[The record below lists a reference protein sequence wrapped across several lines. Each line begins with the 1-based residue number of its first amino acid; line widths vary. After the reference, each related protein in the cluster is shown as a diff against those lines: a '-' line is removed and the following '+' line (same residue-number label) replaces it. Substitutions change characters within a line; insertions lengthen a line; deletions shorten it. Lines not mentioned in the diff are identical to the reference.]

1 MKIALLSDIHGNL
14 QALQSCLDDARTQ
27 GAARFVFLGDFVGYG
42 ADPHGVIAVIEEY
55 VARGAI
61 ALRGNHDEATYGKT
75 SYMNEMAM
83 AAIDYT
89 KQVLAPAQILFLRN
103 LPMIAHEGSCCFV
116 HASAA
121 APEKYPY
128 IDSPTAALRC
138 ADASNAAHTFCGHVH
153 EQRLYFAAQGSHM
166 KLFQPT
172 PGVAVPV
179 PAHRR
184 WVALVGSV
192 GQPRDRNPKAAYAI
206 FDSGRMTITF
216 CRVAYDHRAAAAR
229 IRAVGLPASIAY
241 RVESGI

>member
-14 QALQSCLDDARTQ
+14 QALQSCLDDARAN
-27 GAARFVFLGDFVGYG
+27 GASRFVFLGDFVGYG
-42 ADPHGVIAVIEEY
+42 ADPHGVIDVVGEY
-55 VARGAI
+55 VAQGAI
-61 ALRGNHDEATYGKT
+61 AVRGNHDEAIYGKA

-83 AAIDYT
+83 SAIDYT
-89 KQVLAPAQILFLRN
+89 KRVLTPPQTRFLRN
-103 LPMIAHEGSCCFV
+103 LPLIVREESCCFV

-121 APEKYPY
+121 SPEKYPY
-128 IDSPTAALRC
+128 VDSPTAALRC
-138 ADASNAAHTFCGHVH
+138 AEAGEAAHAFCGHVH

-172 PGVAVPV
+172 PGIAVPV

-192 GQPRDRNPKAAYAI
+192 GQPRDRNPQAAYAI
-206 FDSGRMTITF
+206 FDRERLAITF
-216 CRVAYDHRAAAAR
+216 CRVSYDHHAAAAR
-229 IRAVGLPASIAY
+229 IREVGLPESIAY